1 MRKYSSNRSGK
12 IADQIH
18 KDVVSILKHKVK
30 DPRVGL
36 VTIYE
41 VEVDKNLAF
50 ATIYWN
56 VLNTT
61 IAIADVKKA
70 LESATGYIR
79 SELSKG
85 FKTYTIPQIKFI
97 FDESIERGARILNLI
112 SQANTPLE
120 KDD

>member
-61 IAIADVKKA
+61 IAITDVKKA

-97 FDESIERGARILNLI
+97 FDESIERGAKILNLI
-112 SQANTPLE
+112 SQANTPLA